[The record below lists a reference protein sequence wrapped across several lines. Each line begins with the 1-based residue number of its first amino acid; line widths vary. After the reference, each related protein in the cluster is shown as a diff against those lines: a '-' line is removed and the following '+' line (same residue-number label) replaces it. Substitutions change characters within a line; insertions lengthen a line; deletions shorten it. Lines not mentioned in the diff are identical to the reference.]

1 MDKLRDLIISY
12 AGLNL
17 QEPEMFPQPAGW
29 VFRLNLV
36 TYSYSILLNDRRPL
50 GPPEL
55 VAPLLSLSALTGPLL
70 SSTATSTNTLGP
82 TEVEPFLQDLV
93 KRFEPDNEIDS
104 VLGPVVV
111 KLCSHE
117 SLTVGF
123 ASGDGWRGVIS
134 GLEALVSV
142 KPIAVMITR
151 LPEWNPDVSAPQFEM
166 QSLMGQL
173 LRLGVFHAEWVSA
186 ANFVDFI

>member
-1 MDKLRDLIISY
+1 MVQNLIPLEQQQALDNLEKLRDLIISY
-12 AGLNL
+12 IGLTI
-17 QEPEMFPQPAGW
+17 QEPEMFPQPI
-29 VFRLNLV
+29 VP
-36 TYSYSILLNDRRPL
+36 DKEL
-50 GPPEL
+50 GAAEL
-55 VAPLLSLSALTGPLL
+55 VPSFMSLSALSGPYLTSN
-70 SSTATSTNTLGP
+70 SSTSLLDSADIET
-82 TEVEPFLQDLV
+82 FLQDLV
-93 KRFEPDNEIDS
+93 KRFEPDNEIDG

-117 SLTVGF
+117 SLKVGF

-151 LPEWNPDVSAPQFEM
+151 LPEWNPDTLAPDFET

-173 LRLGVFHAEWVSA
+173 LRLGVFHAEWVRA
-186 ANFVDFI
+186 LNCTILK